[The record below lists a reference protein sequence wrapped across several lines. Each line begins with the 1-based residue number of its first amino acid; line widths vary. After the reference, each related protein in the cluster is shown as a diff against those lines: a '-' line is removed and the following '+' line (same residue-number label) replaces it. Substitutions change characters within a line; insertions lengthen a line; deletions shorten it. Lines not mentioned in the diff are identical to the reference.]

1 MGLIRDTVRYRELIW
16 VLAVKELQVRYKRSV
31 LGFVWALLHPLL
43 MMVILTL
50 VFSSVMRIAG
60 VRDYAV
66 FLICTLF
73 PWTFFGQAV
82 AYGVESIVGNAALLK
97 KVAIPKFVFPM
108 AAVLAN
114 LINFLLSLIPL
125 ALLLLFLR
133 FPFHKTWAY
142 LPVPM
147 LALVLFTLG
156 CCFFFATA
164 NVYFRDMAHIV
175 QIILSAWFYFSPI
188 IYSLDFVPAQFHLIF
203 RLNPMLY
210 ILNGFRLAIY
220 GDGITGL
227 LPSGASVA
235 LSLGS
240 GMLALLVGYW
250 IFRSQQDKFIF
261 YL

>member
-16 VLAVKELQVRYKRSV
+16 VLAVKELQVRYKRSA

-43 MMVILTL
+43 MMIILTL
-50 VFSSVMRIAG
+50 VFSSVMQIA
-60 VRDYAV
+60 VHHYAI
-66 FLICTLF
+66 FLICALL

-108 AAVLAN
+108 AAVVAN

-125 ALLLLFLR
+125 ALMLLVLR
-133 FPFHKTWAY
+133 HPFHKTWIY

-164 NVYFRDMAHIV
+164 NVYFRDFAHIV
-175 QIILSAWFYFSPI
+175 QILLSAWFYFSPI

-220 GDGITGL
+220 HGL
-227 LPSGASVA
+227 LPSPSSVA
-235 LSLGS
+235 LSLG
-240 GMLALLVGYW
+240 GGVLALLVGYS